1 MVEDVAGFLDG
12 EGDAGL
18 VGWER
23 IEEGVEAGGEGGLG
37 EEGVRGAEEEG

>member
-1 MVEDVAGFLDG
+1 MPGWLAG
-12 EGDAGL
+12 
-18 VGWER
+18 ER